1 MYVVHSQRPVSVPA
15 LVAKLH
21 AAATLWLGCIAS
33 ALAAVEA
40 PAHKFAQPAAS
51 SAPVAPAA
59 GLAQVT
65 LALALVLA
73 AIFAAAWAVRRFR
86 LLSGGRTES
95 DARITVLAERAVGP
109 RERVVLLQ
117 VGGEQVLV
125 GVATGNVRRLHVMH
139 DGGASAVRNEART

>member
-1 MYVVHSQRPVSVPA
+1 MHVAHSRHPVSLPA
-15 LVAKLH
+15 LIAKLRT
-21 AAATLWLGCIAS
+21 AAALWLAWIAS
-33 ALAAVEA
+33 AFAAVEA
-40 PAHKFAQPAAS
+40 PAHKFAQPAAA

-86 LLSGGRTES
+86 LLSGGRTEA

-125 GVATGNVRRLHVMH
+125 GVATGNVRRLHVMP
-139 DGGASAVRNEART
+139 DGSATAVRSEARK